1 MIGGIARAGKGRAV
15 GLGVAW
21 LALAGPAAAAGSSAA
36 APAPSKSSA
45 GRSSPG
51 PSEPPAA
58 VDPAESTAGDS
69 SETAEPTGADSSA
82 QEGESGPVAQGSLNQ
97 EGAAAAL
104 PASAEL
110 KRFTLALSLPVATY
124 TRRRL
129 SEEGSVTYRMTGVQG
144 VFAAGPTLRGF
155 FALSHW
161 LHLGL
166 QLSGGFST
174 VNVDGSPDT
183 ESLVTVGLD
192 AAARV
197 TPWAPKWGQPQLT
210 LAVGGRYFDG
220 YFIDESRPGT
230 SITAF
235 SPALSGDVGVVFWLL
250 REVIGVELG
259 AGAAYVFGPAS
270 FDAEAAGSG
279 YLQQLDLS
287 IESGLLARF

>member
-1 MIGGIARAGKGRAV
+1 MIGGIAWARGARSRA
-15 GLGVAW
+15 LLVA
-21 LALAGPAAAAGSSAA
+21 LLVAHQPASAAAADEAEAAVSGGSAA
-36 APAPSKSSA
+36 NASNSGAPAT
-45 GRSSPG
+45 R
-51 PSEPPAA
+51 EPPAD
-58 VDPAESTAGDS
+58 V
-69 SETAEPTGADSSA
+69 
-82 QEGESGPVAQGSLNQ
+82 
-97 EGAAAAL
+97 
-104 PASAEL
+104 EL
-110 KRFTLALSLPVATY
+110 KRFTLALSLPLATY

-129 SEEGSVTYRMTGVQG
+129 SEEGGVTYRMTGVEG
-144 VFAAGPTLRGF
+144 VLASGPTLRGF
-155 FALSHW
+155 YALSAW

-220 YFIDESRPGT
+220 YFVDESRPGT
-230 SITAF
+230 SISAF
-235 SPALSGDVGVVFWLL
+235 SPALSGDVGVVLWVL
-250 REVIGVELG
+250 RDVVGVELG

-270 FDAEAAGSG
+270 FDAETAGSG

-287 IESGLLARF
+287 IDSGLLARF